1 MRSPAAEDLLA
12 KRLVTTTAMI
22 GLLTRNTRNPD
33 IAVDLGSALTRVST
47 ERSPS
52 YLERPSRVGAQ
63 SAVRGG
69 AVLNPSLASEVL
81 DPMFRRV
88 QRSGRRPSRV
98 LAAAPSDAS
107 DVERA
112 NLVEAIRG
120 ASGGAVYIVPKPLAA
135 AIGAGADVGSDELCM
150 VMDIGEGVA
159 DCALLA
165 EGCLLTSATVRGGCA
180 AFRAEVRLSIAR
192 ETGLDVPDDECNRLL
207 QHVGLP
213 DGTNSGMI
221 LAVAHEEGHHFPRK
235 QALPRELIAQ
245 AIQRGVEHTLAPL
258 VTFARNLDPFTLA
271 ALDERPVY
279 LTGGGA
285 LIPGMVK
292 RVEELFGLQVR
303 AATAPHH
310 AVIRGASAMLEI
322 ADLAGVW
329 TE

>member
-1 MRSPAAEDLLA
+1 M
-12 KRLVTTTAMI
+12 
-22 GLLTRNTRNPD
+22 
-33 IAVDLGSALTRVST
+33 
-47 ERSPS
+47 
-52 YLERPSRVGAQ
+52 
-63 SAVRGG
+63 
-69 AVLNPSLASEVL
+69 NPSLASEVL

-88 QRSGRRPSRV
+88 QRSGRSPSRV
-98 LAAAPSDAS
+98 LATAPSDAS
-107 DVERA
+107 DAERA
-112 NLVEAIRG
+112 NLIQAIHG

-165 EGCLLTSATVRGGCA
+165 EGCLLASAAVRGGCA
-180 AFRAEVRLSIAR
+180 AFRAEVRLTISR

-213 DGTNSGMI
+213 NGAGGMI
-221 LAVAHEEGHHFPRK
+221 LALALSEGHHFPHK
-235 QALPRELIAQ
+235 HALPRELIAK
-245 AIQRGVEHTLAPL
+245 AIERGVETTLAPL
-258 VTFARNLDPFTLA
+258 ASFARNFDAVTLA

-285 LIPGMVK
+285 LIPGISE
-292 RVEELFGLQVR
+292 RVERLLGLKVR
-303 AATAPHH
+303 TASAPHH
-310 AVIRGASAMLEI
+310 AVIRGASAMLEV

>member
-1 MRSPAAEDLLA
+1 MLIRHACS
-12 KRLVTTTAMI
+12 KTAMI
-22 GLLTRNTRNPD
+22 GILTRKTRNPD
-33 IAVDLGSALTRVST
+33 VAVDLGSALTRVST

-52 YLERPSRVGAQ
+52 YLERPTRVGAQ

-107 DVERA
+107 DIERA
-112 NLVEAIRG
+112 NLIEAIRG

-135 AIGAGADVGSDELCM
+135 AIGAGADVGSDEVCM

-165 EGCLLTSATVRGGCA
+165 EGCLLASAAVRGGCA
-180 AFRAEVRLSIAR
+180 TFRTEVRQSIVQA
-192 ETGLDVPDDECNRLL
+192 TGLDVTDEECNRLL

-213 DGTNSGMI
+213 DGIGGMI
-221 LAVAHEEGHHFPRK
+221 LANAHETGHHFPRK
-235 QALPRELIAQ
+235 HALPRELISA
-245 AIQRGVEHTLAPL
+245 AIERGVESTLAPL
-258 VTFARNLDPFTLA
+258 ASFTRNLDSATLA
-271 ALDERPVY
+271 ALDARPVY

-285 LIPGMVK
+285 LIPGIPQ
-292 RVEELFGLQVR
+292 RVQTLLGLPVR
-303 AATAPHH
+303 AVSAPHH
-310 AVIRGASAMLEI
+310 AVIRGACAMLEV
-322 ADLAGVW
+322 ADMAGVW
-329 TE
+329 TEA